1 VSRSLGLSTMWNL
14 FIFLLLVEF
23 SASVT
28 RFTNINCEVLE
39 ASKTSFK
46 ECELKVLG
54 RGKIGLNLH
63 MELNFTNTTIVKVS
77 SIIIIK
83 YYANHF
89 TCFAQENISLFR
101 RFSGFRP
108 FMFNKTIDFCK
119 FMANSNSKLSF
130 EKLVLGSISQF
141 SNLNHSCPYT
151 KDLIIRNLVL
161 KDEFLNFLPLPS
173 GEYKIQILL
182 AFYNI
187 WVSKTDVHILRNEDL
202 M

>member
-1 VSRSLGLSTMWNL
+1 MWNL

-63 MELNFTNTTIVKVS
+63 MELNFTNTTNVK
-77 SIIIIK
+77 
-83 YYANHF
+83 
-89 TCFAQENISLFR
+89 ENISLFR
-101 RFSGFRP
+101 RFSGFCP
-108 FMFNKTIDFCK
+108 FMFNKTFDFCK

-151 KDLIIRNLVL
+151 KDIIIRNMLF
-161 KDEFLNFLPLPS
+161 KEEFLEFLPLPS
-173 GEYKIQILL
+173 GEYRFQ
-182 AFYNI
+182 FMTQMDNI
-187 WVSKTDVHILRNEDL
+187 WNILKAPFGVSI
-202 M
+202 